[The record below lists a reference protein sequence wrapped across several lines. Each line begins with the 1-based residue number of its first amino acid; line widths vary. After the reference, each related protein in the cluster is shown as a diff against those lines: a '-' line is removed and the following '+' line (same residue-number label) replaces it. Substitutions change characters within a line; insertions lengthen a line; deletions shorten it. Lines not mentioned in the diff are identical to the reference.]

1 MNHGLDG
8 WWPWMAEPVRE
19 GVEDGI
25 QWQIMANDVLFS
37 WQGYAHIPDGHVRR
51 HLNAD
56 DIEPLVDVYGGVTY
70 GPDRQGR
77 IGFDTLQGN
86 SSVIGLD
93 GENLDALRR
102 QRHETVKGG
111 TRMGRPLL
119 FIDFDGVINQF
130 PDPKVMRRQGRTD
143 WMEPDDP
150 RRDTYSPD
158 NWFGPDRRERLLV
171 RDLGRRFTIRWNAE
185 LVARLDALDADK
197 WWLTTWQPETAQL
210 NRALGV
216 DWPTIRWYDPVTRDG
231 ILTGK
236 RRTILDA
243 LKQDRPIVW
252 LDDEETTYNAGL
264 AIQATPHE
272 APVLGVGPDSAIGVG
287 RPQMDLV
294 EDFIHDPPAGPVVR
308 FETAGDGHEGHWGF

>member
-1 MNHGLDG
+1 
-8 WWPWMAEPVRE
+8 MAEPVRE

-37 WQGYAHIPDGHVRR
+37 WQGYAHIQDGHVRR

-130 PDPKVMRRQGRTD
+130 PDPKVMRRQGTTD
-143 WMEPDDP
+143 WMRPDDP
-150 RRDTYSPD
+150 RRAAYAPD
-158 NWFGPDRRERLLV
+158 NWFRPDRRERLLV
-171 RDLGRRFTIRWNAE
+171 HDLGRRFTIRWNAE

-197 WWLTTWQPETAQL
+197 WWLSTWQPETAQL

-216 DWPTIRWYDPVTRDG
+216 DWPTVQWYDPTTREG
-231 ILTGK
+231 IWTGK

-243 LKQDRPIVW
+243 LAQNRPIVW

-294 EDFIHDPPAGPVVR
+294 EDFIRNPPAGSVVR
-308 FETAGDGHEGHWGF
+308 FETDGDGHEGHWGF

>member
-1 MNHGLDG
+1 MNLTPALKGGACAANLVMPLGEGADLMPG
-8 WWPWMAEPVRE
+8 NGCSMAEAPETTGPGVGGSRPRPDRHARPVGRKTGPAGE
-19 GVEDGI
+19 ETG
-25 QWQIMANDVLFS
+25 MT
-37 WQGYAHIPDGHVRR
+37 R
-51 HLNAD
+51 
-56 DIEPLVDVYGGVTY
+56 PLV
-70 GPDRQGR
+70 
-77 IGFDTLQGN
+77 
-86 SSVIGLD
+86 
-93 GENLDALRR
+93 
-102 QRHETVKGG
+102 
-111 TRMGRPLL
+111 

-130 PDPKVMRRQGRTD
+130 PDDKVIRRQGRTD

-197 WWLTTWQPETAQL
+197 WWLSTWQPETAQL

-272 APVLGVGPDSAIGVG
+272 APVLGVGPDSAIGIG

>member
-1 MNHGLDG
+1 MT
-8 WWPWMAEPVRE
+8 R
-19 GVEDGI
+19 
-25 QWQIMANDVLFS
+25 
-37 WQGYAHIPDGHVRR
+37 
-51 HLNAD
+51 
-56 DIEPLVDVYGGVTY
+56 PLV
-70 GPDRQGR
+70 
-77 IGFDTLQGN
+77 
-86 SSVIGLD
+86 
-93 GENLDALRR
+93 
-102 QRHETVKGG
+102 
-111 TRMGRPLL
+111 

-130 PDPKVMRRQGRTD
+130 PDDKVIRRQGRTD

-150 RRDTYSPD
+150 RRDTYAPD

-197 WWLTTWQPETAQL
+197 WWLSTWQPETAQL

-216 DWPTIRWYDPVTRDG
+216 DWPTVQWYDPTTREG
-231 ILTGK
+231 IWTGK

-243 LKQDRPIVW
+243 LAQNRPIVW

-287 RPQMDLV
+287 RPQMDLIV
-294 EDFIHDPPAGPVVR
+294 DFIRNPPAGSVVR

>member
-1 MNHGLDG
+1 MT
-8 WWPWMAEPVRE
+8 R
-19 GVEDGI
+19 
-25 QWQIMANDVLFS
+25 
-37 WQGYAHIPDGHVRR
+37 
-51 HLNAD
+51 
-56 DIEPLVDVYGGVTY
+56 PLV
-70 GPDRQGR
+70 
-77 IGFDTLQGN
+77 
-86 SSVIGLD
+86 
-93 GENLDALRR
+93 
-102 QRHETVKGG
+102 
-111 TRMGRPLL
+111 

-130 PDPKVMRRQGRTD
+130 PDDKVMRRQGRTD

-158 NWFGPDRRERLLV
+158 NWFRPDRRERLLV

-197 WWLTTWQPETAQL
+197 WWLSTWQPETAQL

-216 DWPTIRWYDPVTRDG
+216 DWPTVQWYDPTTREG
-231 ILTGK
+231 IWTGK

-243 LKQDRPIVW
+243 LAQNRPIVW

-294 EDFIHDPPAGPVVR
+294 EDFIRNPPAGSVVR

>member
-1 MNHGLDG
+1 MITIISLRAYNEKDLKGKERVV
-8 WWPWMAEPVRE
+8 PP
-19 GVEDGI
+19 GI
-25 QWQIMANDVLFS
+25 E
-37 WQGYAHIPDGHVRR
+37 IPGIPARK
-51 HLNAD
+51 L
-56 DIEPLVDVYGGVTY
+56 
-70 GPDRQGR
+70 
-77 IGFDTLQGN
+77 
-86 SSVIGLD
+86 
-93 GENLDALRR
+93 
-102 QRHETVKGG
+102 VKGG

-130 PDPKVMRRQGRTD
+130 PDPKVMRRQGTTD
-143 WMEPDDP
+143 WMRPDDP
-150 RRDTYSPD
+150 RRDAYAPD
-158 NWFGPDRRERLLV
+158 NWFRPDRRERLLV
-171 RDLGRRFTIRWNAE
+171 HDLGRRFMIRWNAE

-197 WWLTTWQPETAQL
+197 WWLSTWQPETAQL

-216 DWPTIRWYDPVTRDG
+216 DWPTVQWYDSTTREG
-231 ILTGK
+231 IWTGK

-243 LKQDRPIVW
+243 LAQNRPIVW

-294 EDFIHDPPAGPVVR
+294 EDFIRNPPAGPVVR